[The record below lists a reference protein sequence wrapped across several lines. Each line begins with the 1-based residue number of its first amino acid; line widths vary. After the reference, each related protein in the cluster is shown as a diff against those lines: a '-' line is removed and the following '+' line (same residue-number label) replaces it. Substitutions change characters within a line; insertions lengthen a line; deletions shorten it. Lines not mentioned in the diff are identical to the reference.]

1 MKTPNQ
7 NFYQRPVPKKFRL
20 RGNSFLTFFTGV
32 SVIVG
37 IFGLTAV
44 GFLDIFNQE
53 SPLNQKAL
61 KPLLNSANPPVN
73 IPKVTTPNIAL
84 ESNSTVQ
91 ENSYLQSIL
100 DGKGQ
105 IQLVSLQ
112 RDFGKNDEVK
122 LQMRIYRQVAEVSA
136 ADTINIGT
144 ISAKNSISGETYQ
157 AIDPVKR
164 SSGIIKLSDIPVGKS
179 VDAYVVLRVPKNA
192 IVLDII
198 NDNVTKF
205 KNALVGIAEPVA
217 TSLNNNSS
225 LPPISGIS
233 GLPTAPTPGN
243 IAYPLPSAMQKAN
256 LPDVSIARNPTDQD
270 ISNALAIA
278 LGQTPTSTTTTT
290 SRTPTN
296 QTTTTT
302 PVPIPSAANLINQ
315 DSKNPTTKP
324 NLPPPPTVINPAA
337 KTSETTPSSNIS
349 LADKAVPTLQEHSL
363 VLDNNNNNELKPG
376 EFAQLA
382 YGSKARVELI
392 SVQRVPD
399 PQSGEPNIVSVQMRI
414 SRLDEKVAD
423 TNVIKVSDTTAGNSV
438 SQQTYK
444 PVNSLEN
451 VPLPVALKDIPQNSS
466 IDTYVWLKIPKGVY
480 AIDIFVPETGAFKN
494 VPIANYP
501 ETKGQG
507 NNGTRG
513 LGD

>member
-44 GFLDIFNQE
+44 GFLDIFEQE
-53 SPLNQKAL
+53 SPGNQKAIR
-61 KPLLNSANPPVN
+61 PLLDSVNPPVN
-73 IPKVTTPNIAL
+73 IPKVTPPNIAL

-91 ENSYLQSIL
+91 QNSYLQSIL
-100 DGKGQ
+100 NDKGQ
-105 IQLVSLQ
+105 IQLVSLL
-112 RDFGKNDEVK
+112 RDFSKNDEVK
-122 LQMRIYRQVAEVSA
+122 LQMRIYRQAASVTA

-217 TSLNNNSS
+217 TSFNNNSS

-233 GLPTAPTPGN
+233 GLPTATVPGN

-256 LPDVSIARNPTDQD
+256 LPDVSIARNPTEQD

-296 QTTTTT
+296 QTTNTT
-302 PVPIPSAANLINQ
+302 PLPIPSAANLINQ
-315 DSKNPTTKP
+315 DSKNTTTKP

-337 KTSETTPSSNIS
+337 KTSETTPSPNIS

-363 VLDNNNNNELKPG
+363 TLDNNNNNNNNNEFKPG

-399 PQSGEPNIVSVQMRI
+399 PKSGEPNIVSVQMRI
-414 SRLDEKVAD
+414 SRLDEKVVD
-423 TNVIKVSDTTAGNSV
+423 TNVIKVSDTTANNSV

-466 IDTYVWLKIPKGVY
+466 VDTYVWLNVPKGVY
-480 AIDIFVPETGAFKN
+480 SIDIFVPETGAFKN

-501 ETKGQG
+501 ETRRLGD
-507 NNGTRG
+507 NGTR
-513 LGD
+513 

>member
-7 NFYQRPVPKKFRL
+7 NFYQRPVPRKFRL

-37 IFGLTAV
+37 ILGLTAV
-44 GFLDIFNQE
+44 GFLDIFEQE
-53 SPLNQKAL
+53 SPLPQKAL

-73 IPKVTTPNIAL
+73 IPTVTPPNLAL
-84 ESNSTVQ
+84 ETNSTVQ
-91 ENSYLQSIL
+91 QNSYLRSIL
-100 DGKGQ
+100 EDKGQ

-112 RDFGKNDEVK
+112 RVFGKTDEVK
-122 LQMRIYRQVAEVSA
+122 LQMRIYRNAAEVTD
-136 ADTINIGT
+136 ADKINIGT

-157 AIDPVKR
+157 PIDPVKQ
-164 SSGIIKLSDIPVGKS
+164 SSGIINLSSIPVGKF
-179 VDAYVVLRVPKNA
+179 VDAYVVLRVPKSA

-198 NDNVTKF
+198 TDNVTKF
-205 KNALVGIAEPVA
+205 KNALVGIAEPA
-217 TSLNNNSS
+217 TTSLNNNSS

-233 GLPTAPTPGN
+233 GLPTTPIPGN
-243 IAYPLPSAMQKAN
+243 TAYPLPSAMQKAN
-256 LPDVSIARNPTDQD
+256 LPEASIARNPTDQD

-296 QTTTTT
+296 QTTNTT

-315 DSKNPTTKP
+315 DSKNTTTKP

-337 KTSETTPSSNIS
+337 KTSETTPSPNIS
-349 LADKAVPTLQEHSL
+349 LADKAAPTLQEHNL
-363 VLDNNNNNELKPG
+363 TLENNNNGFKPG

-382 YGSKARVELI
+382 YGSQARVELI

-399 PQSGEPNIVSVQMRI
+399 PKSGEPDIVSVQMRI
-414 SRLDEKVAD
+414 SRLEEKIVE
-423 TNVIKVSDTTAGNSV
+423 TNVIKLSETTASNSV
-438 SQQTYK
+438 SEQTYK
-444 PVNSLEN
+444 PANSLEN

-466 IDTYVWLKIPKGVY
+466 IDTYVWLKVPKGVY
-480 AIDIFVPETGAFKN
+480 AIDIFVPETGTFKN
-494 VPIANYP
+494 VPIAHYP
-501 ETKGQG
+501 ETRGQRD
-507 NNGTRG
+507 NGTR
-513 LGD
+513 